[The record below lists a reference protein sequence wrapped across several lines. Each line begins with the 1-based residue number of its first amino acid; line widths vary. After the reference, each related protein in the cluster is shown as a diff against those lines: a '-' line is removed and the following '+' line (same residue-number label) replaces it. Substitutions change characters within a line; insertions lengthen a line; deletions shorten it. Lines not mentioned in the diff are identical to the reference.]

1 MQPKPHLNLYS
12 SLGNLP
18 WLKKSY
24 TAKIMVVAFLGTH
37 VPLLT
42 LLVWFLTS
50 NAYSVETSVR
60 VLLIALL
67 ATLAGTA
74 ATLYTLRYLLVP
86 VILTSEALQNYL
98 DTRTLPNLPTEFDDE
113 VGKTRHR
120 KFCAR
125 GNGLELLTQVDQIR
139 RIDGRMQSDGRSRP
153 LTMDEALRNRLSE

>member
-1 MQPKPHLNLYS
+1 MQPKPNLNLYS
-12 SLGNLP
+12 SLGHLP

-42 LLVWFLTS
+42 LMVWFLTS

-74 ATLYTLRYLLVP
+74 VTLSTLRYLLVP
-86 VILTSEALQNYL
+86 VILTSEALQNIAEL
-98 DTRTLPNLPTEFDDE
+98 T
-113 VGKTRHR
+113 HR
-120 KFCAR
+120 
-125 GNGLELLTQVDQIR
+125 V
-139 RIDGRMQSDGRSRP
+139 
-153 LTMDEALRNRLSE
+153 